1 MLRPTPKSAL
11 FTFASLVRCNVVLR
25 EGSTP
30 CTMVLQSRCE
40 VIFGYHMDLTNG
52 YLGNQK
58 LEYRKF
64 PIQSYGPL
72 NLLLKGSWNV
82 VLREGST
89 PCAMVLQSRREV
101 IFRYHMDLT
110 NGYLGKQKLEYR
122 KFPFLFLMI
131 RRSPRYTFCP
141 FASL

>member
-30 CTMVLQSRCE
+30 CAMVLQSRCE

-58 LEYRKF
+58 LEYPKF

-72 NLLLKGSWNV
+72 NLLLRGPGMLYFAKVLHLVPWFCSPV
-82 VLREGST
+82 V
-89 PCAMVLQSRREV
+89 
-101 IFRYHMDLT
+101 
-110 NGYLGKQKLEYR
+110 K
-122 KFPFLFLMI
+122 
-131 RRSPRYTFCP
+131 
-141 FASL
+141 